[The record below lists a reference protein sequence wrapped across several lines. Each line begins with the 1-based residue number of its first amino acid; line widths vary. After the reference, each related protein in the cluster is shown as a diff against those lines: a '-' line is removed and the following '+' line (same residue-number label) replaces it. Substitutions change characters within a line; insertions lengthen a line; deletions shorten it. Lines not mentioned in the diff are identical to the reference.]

1 MNGELAGGL
10 YGVGLGLMFYGE
22 SMFSRVSDA
31 SKIAFVYMV
40 RHLASCGVEMID
52 CQMHTPHL
60 ESLGGELL
68 AREAF
73 LARLKIA
80 CNKKQSPRM
89 WEYEYSNEPA

>member
-1 MNGELAGGL
+1 MRGELVGGL
-10 YGVGLGLMFYGE
+10 YGVGVGLMFYGE
-22 SMFSRVSDA
+22 SMFSRANDA
-31 SKIAFVYMV
+31 SKLAFVHMV

-80 CNKKQSPRM
+80 CNRKQPPLM